1 MGEGK
6 GSTLVHLLVVVLSLV
21 AFGFAIAAERR
32 RSVVSPFFTSFSTFQ
47 LFSAQIARTE
57 LLIFSTFHLSLV
69 VAFWLS
75 DGLSSQGNKAFL
87 IGQNEITISISRYC
101 MSLITFYN
109 GYLLDHENMALPT
122 QKTPHEMAEVNRHIC
137 HVCLVVY
144 GTLFE
149 WNRLGYIASFNRIRC
164 SNCPAP
170 ASYNCWGT
178 IVKDDISNT
187 TYCVYNSD
195 VATGYGVGAFL
206 FLLSGESLLMGVTK
220 CMCFG
225 RPLAPGSDRAWSI
238 IYFVSS
244 WLPVVYVCGF
254 VLICIAEYRGQGLTF
269 LVAEACLIAGA
280 TRNAYHTKYRGMI
293 YAQNF
298 SCETLRKGV
307 FVAGAVFV
315 VATMILNVYYY
326 MYVTKA
332 TTAAPAHKANR
343 ASSTIGMTG
352 YA

>member
-32 RSVVSPFFTSFSTFQ
+32 RSVKFG
-47 LFSAQIARTE
+47 
-57 LLIFSTFHLSLV
+57 LLIGLCLGFKVWGHFH
-69 VAFWLS
+69 
-75 DGLSSQGNKAFL
+75 
-87 IGQNEITISISRYC
+87 
-101 MSLITFYN
+101 
-109 GYLLDHENMALPT
+109 
-122 QKTPHEMAEVNRHIC
+122 
-137 HVCLVVY
+137 
-144 GTLFE
+144 GTV
-149 WNRLGYIASFNRIRC
+149 
-164 SNCPAP
+164 
-170 ASYNCWGT
+170 
-178 IVKDDISNT
+178 VKDDITNS

-195 VATGYGVGAFL
+195 AATGYGVGAFL

-244 WLPVVYVCGF
+244 WL
-254 VLICIAEYRGQGLTF
+254 TF

-307 FVAGAVFV
+307 FIAGAVFV

-326 MYVTKA
+326 MYFAKA
-332 TTAAPAHKANR
+332 TTTMPAHKANR
-343 ASSTIGMTG
+343 TNSTVGMTG